1 MRIEIGRMG
10 DGGVADVVTAVARR
24 LVLVVDPTRGKTTA
38 VRHMVRWLLANGLRR
53 GVVWAEGPYQYSDL
67 ATMLH
72 EVATPIAPRG
82 TPASAVHVVDNA
94 DLDPP
99 VHLRSLR
106 EMVTRPSRVT
116 VTSFGPVVAQL
127 WHGES
132 SPETQIL
139 GLIGPRRDGPDSLEQ
154 GRLDWSPWTGL
165 VCVNELGPAAHS
177 PHRWQPDTRA
187 A

>member
-1 MRIEIGRMG
+1 M
-10 DGGVADVVTAVARR
+10 
-24 LVLVVDPTRGKTTA
+24 
-38 VRHMVRWLLANGLRR
+38 
-53 GVVWAEGPYQYSDL
+53 VWAEEPYQYSDL

-72 EVATPIAPRG
+72 EVGTPIEPRG

-94 DLDPP
+94 DLDPS

-106 EMVTRPSRVT
+106 EMVTRSSRVT
-116 VTSFGPVVAQL
+116 VTSFAPVAAQL
-127 WHGES
+127 WPGEPR
-132 SPETQIL
+132 PETQIV

-154 GRLDWSPWTGL
+154 GRLDWLPWTGL
-165 VCVNELGPAAHS
+165 VCVNELGPAAHT